1 LTTKLHL
8 RVNEHGLPLQIE
20 LSPGQMHDAPMAELL
35 LQDLPKGTSLLADR
49 GYDADWIRELI
60 EDQDCTPVIPPK
72 SNRTAEIPF
81 SKRKYRKRNLVER
94 CINKLKQF
102 RHIATRYDRK
112 ATAFLA
118 FAKIAAVRLWLRF
131 YESTA

>member
-1 LTTKLHL
+1 MHL
-8 RVNEHGLPLQIE
+8 RVNENGLPIQLE

-49 GYDADWIRELI
+49 GYDAYWIRELI
-60 EDQDCTPVIPPK
+60 EDRDCIAVIPPN
-72 SNRTAEIPF
+72 SNRREEIPF
-81 SKRKYRKRNLVER
+81 NKRKYKKRNLVER

-112 ATAFLA
+112 ASVYLA
-118 FAKIAAVRLWLRF
+118 FAKLAAVRLWLRF